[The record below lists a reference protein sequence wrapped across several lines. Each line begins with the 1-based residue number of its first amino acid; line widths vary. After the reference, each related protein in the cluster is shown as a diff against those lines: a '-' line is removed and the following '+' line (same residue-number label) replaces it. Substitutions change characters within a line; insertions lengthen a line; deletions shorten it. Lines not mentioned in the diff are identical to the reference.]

1 MGREGERSVQREMRQ
16 WRRALREKHADIPE
30 HYRGYEAL
38 LEDDAAATAHIPT
51 GVQCDGTCIH
61 CIE

>member
-1 MGREGERSVQREMRQ
+1 MQREMRQ

-38 LEDDAAATAHIPT
+38 LEDDVAATAHIPT